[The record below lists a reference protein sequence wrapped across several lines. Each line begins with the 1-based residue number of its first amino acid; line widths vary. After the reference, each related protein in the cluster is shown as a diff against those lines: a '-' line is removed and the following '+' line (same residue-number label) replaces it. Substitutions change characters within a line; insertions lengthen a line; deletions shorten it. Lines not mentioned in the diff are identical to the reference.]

1 MKRPYIVC
9 HMVASIDGRNGQTAL
24 FDGIEDMNRMPV
36 KLSLECVDRIENGT
50 LWIRYKTKW
59 IEKL

>member
-1 MKRPYIVC
+1 
-9 HMVASIDGRNGQTAL
+9 
-24 FDGIEDMNRMPV
+24 MNKEV
-36 KLSLECVDRIENGT
+36 ILSLESVERIENGT